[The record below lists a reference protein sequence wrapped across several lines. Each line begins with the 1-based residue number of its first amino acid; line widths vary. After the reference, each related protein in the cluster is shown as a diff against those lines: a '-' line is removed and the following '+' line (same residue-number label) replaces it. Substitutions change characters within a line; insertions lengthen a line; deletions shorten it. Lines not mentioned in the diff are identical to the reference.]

1 MRIEQ
6 NPIRNETSLPTRVT
20 EGGSISTAIDASH
33 VSISR
38 RPRSVFDQLQSHLSK
53 ASDIKKAILQGQQLP
68 IGNEGPEKH
77 LDESFQH
84 PVATKPSLLDRLS
97 SSLAPIQSR
106 EDGGSRDTSH
116 DQDGV
121 DRIMAPDH
129 MDIIHGSRTTTT
141 PALNKV
147 VHATGQVSK
156 TTRETMLQW
165 LNVANQSGN
174 RDLKPKQRFNG
185 IDGVSATVK
194 SPTLTSP
201 PSSPSTT
208 SASSLQRSADS
219 TQASSCTLRARLL
232 TKLENE
238 RRVRDG
244 TVSASAAPV
253 TNNGATPPH
262 PGDKI
267 HSSNSSSSHSDSALE
282 AKLRSQAL
290 LRARLAVEKKK
301 IDNPGNQSQACA
313 DEDEGKRSSLE
324 SSERELRLKIQ
335 LRKARG

>member
-1 MRIEQ
+1 MG
-6 NPIRNETSLPTRVT
+6 NETSFPSQTT
-20 EGGSISTAIDASH
+20 EGECISASTDASL

-38 RPRSVFDQLQSHLSK
+38 RPRTVFDQLQSHLSK
-53 ASDIKKAILQGQQLP
+53 ATDSKKASILQRHELP
-68 IGNEGPEKH
+68 IGNERPGRR
-77 LDESFQH
+77 LDESFQY
-84 PVATKPSLLDRLS
+84 PVATKSSLLDRLS
-97 SSLAPIQSR
+97 GSLAPIESR
-106 EDGGSRDTSH
+106 ESGGSRDPSH

-121 DRIMAPDH
+121 DRINTPDH
-129 MDIIHGSRTTTT
+129 MEIIHGSRATTT
-141 PALNKV
+141 PALSKV
-147 VHATGQVSK
+147 VHASGQATK

-201 PSSPSTT
+201 SSSSSPSTT
-208 SASSLQRSADS
+208 SASSLQQSADS
-219 TQASSCTLRARLL
+219 TESSSSILRARLL

-238 RRVRDG
+238 RRVRED
-244 TVSASAAPV
+244 TVSAPAAQV
-253 TNNGATPPH
+253 TNNGAAPPH
-262 PGDKI
+262 ADDKI
-267 HSSNSSSSHSDSALE
+267 DSSNSSSSHSDTVLE

-290 LRARLAVEKKK
+290 LRARLAVEKSK
-301 IDNPGNQSQACA
+301 IVDPGNLSCA
-313 DEDEGKRSSLE
+313 DQDEGKRPSLE